1 MLVLVVMA
9 GGATWILTGAVR
21 RYALAKSMLDVPNDR
36 SSHAMPTARGG
47 GLAIAVMTLG
57 GIAILGAMAWISSSV
72 AVALFGGGVVVA
84 VTGWIDDR
92 VGVAAG
98 VRGLVHLGAAGWAVY
113 WLSGLQTLQI
123 GWMEVPLGF
132 AGSLLAVLGI
142 VWAINSYNF
151 MDGIDGLAA
160 VEGVSVGL
168 FGGLLLL
175 AGGEAG
181 LAAVAF
187 VVAAAS
193 GGFLPWNWAPAKIF
207 MGDAGSGLLGFL
219 FGTLAVASEKADAV
233 PVLVWVLLL
242 AVFVFDS
249 TVTLARRVYRRER
262 WYEAHKSHAYQRAV
276 QAGRSH
282 ASTTVAVIG
291 INVAFG
297 IVSWITLRA
306 PALLLPT
313 LMIGVAALTWLY
325 LHVEQSLPMERATT
339 D

>member
-1 MLVLVVMA
+1 MLVLVAVA

-21 RYALAKSMLDVPNDR
+21 RYAFTKSMLDVPNYR
-36 SSHAMPTARGG
+36 SSHSMPTPRGG
-47 GLAIAVMTLG
+47 GLAIAVTTLG
-57 GIAILGAMAWISSSV
+57 GIAILGAMAGIPSSV
-72 AVALFGGGVVVA
+72 AVALSGGGLAVA

-92 VGVAAG
+92 VGVTAG

-113 WLSGLQTLQI
+113 WLGGLQTLQI

-132 AGSLLAVLGI
+132 AGSFLAVVGI
-142 VWAINSYNF
+142 IWAINSYNF

-160 VEGVSVGL
+160 VEGVTVGL

-175 AGGEAG
+175 SGGEAG
-181 LAAVAF
+181 LATVAF
-187 VVAAAS
+187 VAAAAS

-219 FGTLAVASEKADAV
+219 LGTLALASEKAGAV

-249 TVTLARRVYRRER
+249 TVTLARRIRRGER
-262 WYEAHKSHAYQRAV
+262 WLEAHKSHAYQRAV

-282 ASTTVAVIG
+282 ASVTVAVIG
-291 INVAFG
+291 INVALG
-297 IVSWITLRA
+297 IVSWITLRR
-306 PALLLPT
+306 PALLLPA
-313 LMIGVAALTWLY
+313 LMTGIAALTWIY
-325 LHVEQSLPMERATT
+325 LQVEHTLPMERVRS

>member
-1 MLVLVVMA
+1 MLVLVAMA

-21 RYALAKSMLDVPNDR
+21 RYAVAKSVLDVPNRR
-36 SSHAMPTARGG
+36 SSHSMPTPRGG
-47 GLAIAVMTLG
+47 GLAIAVITLG
-57 GIAILGAMAWISSSV
+57 GIAILSAMAWIPLSV
-72 AVALFGGGVVVA
+72 AVALFGGGLAVV

-92 VGVAAG
+92 VGVSAG
-98 VRGLVHLGAAGWAVY
+98 IRGLVHLGAAGWAVY
-113 WLSGLQTLQI
+113 WLDGLQTLQI

-132 AGSLLAVLGI
+132 PGSLLAVVGI
-142 VWAINSYNF
+142 IWAINFYNF

-160 VEGVSVGL
+160 VEGVGVGL
-168 FGGLLLL
+168 FGGLFLL
-175 AGGEAG
+175 AGGEVG

-249 TVTLARRVYRRER
+249 TVTLARRVCRGER

-282 ASTTVAVIG
+282 ASVTVAVIG
-291 INVAFG
+291 INLALG
-297 IVSWITLRA
+297 IVSWIILRH
-306 PALLLPT
+306 PALLLPA

-325 LHVEQSLPMERATT
+325 LQVEQTLPMVRVRP